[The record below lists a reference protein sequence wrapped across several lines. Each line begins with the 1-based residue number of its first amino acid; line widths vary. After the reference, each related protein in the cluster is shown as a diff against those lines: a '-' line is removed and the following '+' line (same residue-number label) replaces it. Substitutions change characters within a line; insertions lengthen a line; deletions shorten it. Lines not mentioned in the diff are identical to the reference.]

1 MTFDEAQRRYEEL
14 RRQRQ
19 AGQIND
25 EQLQQEVG
33 RLQVKDEA
41 GYSWRIDL
49 LQGWVYW
56 NGDAWV
62 PHPSRDSS
70 SREAAEQARTPQ
82 PTDTGSRDSKPAGD
96 AQDLV
101 RQASRWGRSAVALL
115 QGRLP
120 SPQLFLKQARNVPMA
135 KRSQGWWDALAIGGG
150 TLAGFLWFLYT
161 SVRGMP
167 HVTFMGLAHES
178 WFDFLPPLMMV
189 GGVIGA
195 ILLRRQL
202 RRLLSPLLAPLR
214 RIPFAGKLGG
224 GLALVAGGLVIRYGT
239 GLFQRREGLD
249 LITPLIMIGLPT
261 CLVLFRQPID
271 RLLWPLDR
279 IRRNVPRLLLIGIG
293 LAVPYLIAVMLYR
306 LGGLVMYPYLRVS
319 VVIGTIVSYAIIRT
333 PQAPAMRPA
342 TAGAEPGARAR
353 ANAMIW
359 LFGIALAHALLLATP
374 LYADDF
380 FRDPFNAND
389 GLRTDTVA
397 PIMAGTATVV
407 VVALVNGAEVVRTI
421 IQGKVDEEDEG
432 KRKDFQIQIETV
444 DGTGAVSTKLES
456 DLCEE
461 LLIYGKCYE
470 VGKGAFPAGDETL
483 EFMLVGA
490 EEHVVLTDLGYSEG
504 KRCASVQIVDP
515 LPVGVAAPKTFTVNV
530 SAGAGGSLMTIP
542 VVLSLSISEYI
553 LRFH

>member
-19 AGQIND
+19 SGRIGD
-25 EQLQQEVG
+25 EQLQQEVS

-49 LQGWVYW
+49 DQGWVYW
-56 NGDAWV
+56 NGSAWV
-62 PHPSRDSS
+62 PHPSRDTS
-70 SREAAEQARTPQ
+70 EENAEQPAAAAGAE
-82 PTDTGSRDSKPAGD
+82 GSDRPSGD
-96 AQDLV
+96 AQDLQ
-101 RQASRWGRSAVALL
+101 RQASRWIRSAVALL

-120 SPQLFLKQARNVPMA
+120 SPQLFMHQARSLPVTR
-135 KRSQGWWDALAIGGG
+135 RSQGWWDALAIAGG

-167 HVTFMGLAHES
+167 HVTVMGLAHES
-178 WFDFLPPLMMV
+178 WFDFLPPLMMAV
-189 GGVIGA
+189 GVIGA

-271 RLLWPLDR
+271 RLLWPLNR
-279 IRRNVPRLLLIGIG
+279 LRRKVPRLLLIGIG

-333 PQAPAMRPA
+333 PQAPAMKPV
-342 TAGAEPGARAR
+342 TAGADPVTRAR
-353 ANAMIW
+353 ATAMVW
-359 LFGIALAHALLLATP
+359 LFWIALAHALLLATP
-374 LYADDF
+374 LWADDF

-421 IQGKVDEEDEG
+421 IQGKVDEDDEG
-432 KRKDFQIQIETV
+432 KRKNFQIQVETV
-444 DGTGAVSTKLES
+444 DSTGAVNTNLES
-456 DLCEE
+456 DVCEE

-470 VGKGAFPAGDETL
+470 VGRGAFPAGDETL

-490 EEHVVLTDLGYSEG
+490 EEHVTLSDLGYSGG
-504 KRCASVQIVDP
+504 KRCASVQIIDP

-542 VVLSLSISEYI
+542 VVLSLSVSEYI